1 MAETATLTANPRK
14 ELGSGQ
20 ARRLRQGGKVPAV
33 IYGHKEAVLSL
44 TVAGDDMMR
53 IIRHGQ
59 RVVDLKLD
67 GGKVEKCFIKEVQ
80 WDAIGKALVHI
91 DFTRISL
98 DERIRVTVPVVTKGT
113 AAGQTAGGVLD
124 QPMHTIEIECL
135 AISVPEAIRVNV
147 QELQIDQAIHV
158 KELVVPEGVKV
169 FADPEA
175 VVVQCIKPLEEVAP
189 APAEGAA
196 VPGAAE
202 PEVIGRKA
210 AAEEGE
216 AAEGEAKKE
225 APKKEAPAK
234 K

>member
-1 MAETATLTANPRK
+1 MAETETLTAAGRK
-14 ELGSGQ
+14 DIGSQ
-20 ARRLRQGGKVPAV
+20 HSRRLRRDGRVPAV

-44 TVAGDDMMR
+44 TVANDDMAR
-53 IIRHGQ
+53 IVRRNQ

-80 WDAIGKALVHI
+80 WDAIGKEIIHV

-113 AAGQTAGGVLD
+113 AAGQATGGVID
-124 QPMHTIEIECL
+124 QPMHTIDVECL

-147 QELQIDQAIHV
+147 QELQIDQAIHL
-158 KELVVPEGVKV
+158 KQLVLPEGVKA
-169 FADPEA
+169 FGDPEA
-175 VVVQCIKPLEEVAP
+175 VVVQCIKPIIVEAAA
-189 APAEGAA
+189 APAEGAPA
-196 VPGAAE
+196 PGAAE
-202 PEVIGRKA
+202 PEVIGRKV

-216 AAEGEAKKE
+216 AAEA
-225 APKKEAPAK
+225 APAGKKEAPAK